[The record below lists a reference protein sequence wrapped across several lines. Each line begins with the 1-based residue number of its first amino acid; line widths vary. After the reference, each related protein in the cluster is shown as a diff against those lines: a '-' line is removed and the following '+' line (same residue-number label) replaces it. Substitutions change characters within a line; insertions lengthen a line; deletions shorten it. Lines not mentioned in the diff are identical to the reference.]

1 MKSLTGSLLGTAF
14 ALALLVP
21 VHGAAAQDACSE
33 GSSDE
38 RVSCLVQLVTELRLE
53 MQRGVAD
60 LTIESQRV
68 ETKFDTDLR
77 DAKRV
82 IQESIAEQTTRV
94 DGFEIR
100 LGTGLEEVR
109 SEIQT
114 AVGNLR
120 GDEMRSAVNTL
131 ADGLEALTEDVR
143 VLKNTA
149 ATARDVQVTLRED
162 IEGGVAG
169 LTSNIEGILREIQER
184 EAAFTV
190 AVGELNARLDELRSS
205 RRAAG
210 VRFGSGGNDDFGA
223 GDTLT
228 LDVTPDSVVFIT
240 AEARVSPRATEPLA
254 VTPQSARHQKCDIAS
269 VGPRVGRRV
278 TVSCTFGGLESGAIT
293 ISGGDPRG
301 ENSYRYFVL
310 TPN

>member
-1 MKSLTGSLLGTAF
+1 MKSLTGAMLGSAF

-21 VHGAAAQDACSE
+21 VHGAASQETCSE

-38 RVSCLVQLVTELRLE
+38 RIACLVQLVTELRLE

-82 IQESIAEQTTRV
+82 IQESIAEQTARV
-94 DGFEIR
+94 DGFEIQ
-100 LGTGLEEVR
+100 LGTGLEEVKG
-109 SEIQT
+109 EIQT
-114 AVGNLR
+114 ALGDPR
-120 GDEMRSAVNTL
+120 GEETQSALNTL
-131 ADGLEALTEDVR
+131 AGGIEALTEDVR
-143 VLKNTA
+143 VLKTA
-149 ATARDVQVTLRED
+149 AAKVQDVQVTLRED

-169 LTSNIEGILREIQER
+169 LTDNIEGILKEIQER
-184 EAAFTV
+184 EAAFTI
-190 AVGELNARLDELRSS
+190 AVRELNARLDELGSS
-205 RRAAG
+205 RRAG
-210 VRFGSGGNDDFGA
+210 IRFGSGGNDDFGV

-228 LDVTPDSVVFIT
+228 LDVTPDSVVFVT
-240 AEARVSPRATEPLA
+240 AEARVSPRSTEPFA
-254 VTPQSARHQKCDIAS
+254 ITPQSALHQKCDIAS
-269 VGPRVGRRV
+269 VGPRVGRTV
-278 TVSCTFGGLESGAIT
+278 TVSCTFGGLESGTIT
-293 ISGGDPRG
+293 ISGGDARG

>member
-21 VHGAAAQDACSE
+21 VHGAASQETCSE

-38 RVSCLVQLVTELRLE
+38 RVDCLVRLVTELRLE

-68 ETKFDTDLR
+68 ETKFDKDLR

-82 IQESIAEQTTRV
+82 IQESIAEQTARV
-94 DGFEIR
+94 DGIEIQ
-100 LGTGLEEVR
+100 LGAGLEEVK

-131 ADGLEALTEDVR
+131 AGGLEALTEDVR
-143 VLKNTA
+143 VLKNMA
-149 ATARDVQVTLRED
+149 ATAREVQVTLRED
-162 IEGGVAG
+162 IESGVAG
-169 LTSNIEGILREIQER
+169 LTENIEGILREIQER
-184 EAAFTV
+184 ESAFSI
-190 AVGELNARLDELRSS
+190 AVGQLNVRLDELGSS
-205 RRAAG
+205 TRAAG
-210 VRFGSGGNDDFGA
+210 IRFGSGGNEDFGA
-223 GDTLT
+223 GETLT
-228 LDVTPDSVVFIT
+228 LDVTPDSVVFVT
-240 AEARVSPRATEPLA
+240 AEARVSPRSTEPFA
-254 VTPQSARHQKCDIAS
+254 ITPQSALHQKCDIAS

-278 TVSCTFGGLESGAIT
+278 TVSCTFGGLDSGAIT
-293 ISGGDPRG
+293 ISGADLRG